1 MHMCK
6 NFPVHYENSKIKVVQ
21 YSANEAVC
29 QGSDDQPENGPHA
42 LCCMWA
48 HMQHNA
54 CGLFSGWSSDHL
66 SISVVYVLRLFLAFE
81 IL

>member
-1 MHMCK
+1 MRQCAK
-6 NFPVHYENSKIKVVQ
+6 NFPVHYENSEIKVVQ

-29 QGSDDQPENGPHA
+29 QGSDDHPENSPHA

-54 CGLFSGWSSDHL
+54 CGPLLGWSSDHL
-66 SISVVYVLRLFLAFE
+66 SISVVYVLRLFLAF
-81 IL
+81 